1 MTDQKK
7 QGIAYW
13 KRRALKAE
21 TEAQTLRNIRSVDNS
36 MEMKIVAENA
46 ALRVVV
52 WEIEGALDALRSE
65 NVE

>member
-1 MTDQKK
+1 MTEQK
-7 QGIAYW
+7 QGVAYW

-21 TEAQTLRNIRSVDNS
+21 TEAQTWRNIRSVDNA

-52 WEIEGALDALRSE
+52 WEIEVALDALRSE